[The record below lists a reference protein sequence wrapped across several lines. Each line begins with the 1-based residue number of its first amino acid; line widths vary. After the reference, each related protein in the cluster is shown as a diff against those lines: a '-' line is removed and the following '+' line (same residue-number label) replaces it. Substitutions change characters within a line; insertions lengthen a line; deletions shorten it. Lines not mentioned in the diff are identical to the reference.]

1 MADEETLRDPEE
13 MEPDQDTER
22 PQGGFLSPDQPLP
35 DRTRIRI
42 TVAYEGTEFCGW
54 QLQPGLRTV
63 QGELE
68 AVLARVL
75 GRRVFV
81 HGSGR
86 TDSGVHAKAQ
96 VAHMDVPSDRAS
108 LPWHL
113 VFNASLPRDVRV
125 LDSRPAPPGFHAQFD
140 TVSKTYAYTI
150 SQDAIGLP
158 TRRHFVWRTGPL
170 DLSAMAE
177 AAALFVGVH
186 DFAAFRNTGVDV
198 KTTVREVYA
207 CGLFPGGEPGEVA
220 LRVTASGFLKQ
231 MVRNMAGCLVAV
243 GRGKVP
249 PSRVRSLLEEGDRT
263 AAPATAPPRGLCLER
278 VRYAPEDPDD
288 GHQPEPYRPAALR
301 G

>member
-1 MADEETLRDPEE
+1 MAGEADSAGERGPEPEE
-13 MEPDQDTER
+13 
-22 PQGGFLSPDQPLP
+22 GFLSPDQPRP
-35 DRTRIRI
+35 DRTRIMI
-42 TVAYEGTEFCGW
+42 TVAYEGTDFCGW

-68 AVLARVL
+68 AVLAKVL
-75 GRRVFV
+75 GHRVFV

-125 LDSRPAPPGFHAQFD
+125 LDSRLAPPGFHAQFG
-140 TVSKTYAYTI
+140 TVSKTYAYTFCL
-150 SQDAIGLP
+150 APIGLP
-158 TRRHFVWRTGPL
+158 TRRRFVWRTGPL
-170 DLSAMAE
+170 DLEAMSK
-177 AAALFVGVH
+177 AAAHFLGVH

-198 KTTVREVYA
+198 KSTVREVFA
-207 CGLFPGGEPGEVA
+207 CGLFPGPEPDEVA

-231 MVRNMAGCLVAV
+231 MVRNMAGCLAAV

-249 PSRVRSLLEEGDRT
+249 PEGVRSLLQGGDRT
-263 AAPATAPPRGLCLER
+263 AAPATAPARGLCLER
-278 VRYAPEDPDD
+278 VRYAPGDLDD
-288 GHQPEPYRPAALR
+288 GHQPEPFGESALR